1 MLRRPQRSNRSD
13 TLFPDPTLFRS
24 CVLLRTR
31 QVVVEPEIDRS
42 FGRKHDLGGWLE
54 IIAEEDAGGR
64 RIAAVVDRGGAKVGL
79 DRAEP
84 ILAPARLR
92 PDIGALEGLGR
103 RGRRRADGDQRA
115 EREGESK
122 IFQRMFLSVV

>member
-1 MLRRPQRSNRSD
+1 M
-13 TLFPDPTLFRS
+13 
-24 CVLLRTR
+24 
-31 QVVVEPEIDRS
+31 DRS

-103 RGRRRADGDQRA
+103 RGRSEEHTSALQSLMRNSYAVFCLIKKNTTTPQA
-115 EREGESK
+115 HHTHHPQLK
-122 IFQRMFLSVV
+122 